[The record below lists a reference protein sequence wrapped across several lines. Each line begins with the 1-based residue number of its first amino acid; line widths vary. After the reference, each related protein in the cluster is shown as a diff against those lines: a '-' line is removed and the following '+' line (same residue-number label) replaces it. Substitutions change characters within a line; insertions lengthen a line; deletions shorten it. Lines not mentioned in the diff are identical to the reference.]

1 MNKTQLNKQITTQCA
16 ALAQDLIKIGLHTQ
30 DASILTLGNTMDTIL
45 SVGSDPRGLA
55 DLNQVLS
62 DFCVRQ
68 IKREQGMT
76 DAELA
81 VDELLSMKCNM
92 N

>member
-1 MNKTQLNKQITTQCA
+1 MNKTQLNKQITSQCS

-30 DASILTLGNTMDTIL
+30 DAAILTLGNTIDMIL
-45 SVGSDPRGLA
+45 SVGSDQRGLN

-62 DFCVRQ
+62 EFCTRQ

-81 VDELLSMKCNM
+81 VDELFSMKCNM